1 MNHIVI
7 DEKFKCCGCG
17 ACLQKC
23 PKNAITLANDKEGFW
38 YPYVD
43 VEKCVDC
50 GLCIKVCH
58 LLKEKYNPNETDTKA
73 SYCAYNKSD
82 EIIKD
87 SSSGGIFWLLVEYT
101 LSKEGVVYGAV
112 AEGFNVFHRRGE
124 TKEECVAFRKSK
136 YLQSDTKNTYVEA
149 QADLKA
155 GRLVLYSGTPC
166 QIAGLY
172 SFLGKKYDNL
182 ITCDVVCHGVPSR
195 TAFDKWLD
203 ELTQKNNGIRPVSM
217 VWRDKV
223 QGWAPVIL
231 TYNFEDGHK
240 WESKQSDNLY
250 QKGFVGYL
258 YLRPSC
264 YECKYARL
272 PRIADFTLADFWRY
286 RGNLKTQNANKG
298 LSIVLLSS
306 DAAFNIFE
314 HLKKEIFFEETDLRD
329 TTKQCPHIA
338 KKPFKNKKRNKF
350 FHLME
355 DTTFE
360 KSVLICLRISYKHK
374 LYIRIKQFI
383 QFIKSLLS
391 GKNRREKS
399 A

>member
-7 DEKFKCCGCG
+7 ENKSKCCGCG

-23 PKNAITLANDKEGFW
+23 PKKAITLEYDKEGFW
-38 YPYVD
+38 YPHID
-43 VEKCVDC
+43 KEKCVDC

-58 LLKEKYNPNETDTKA
+58 LLSDNYNPNETETKA

-82 EIIKD
+82 EIMKD
-87 SSSGGIFWLLVEYT
+87 SSSGGIFWLLVEYA
-101 LSKEGVVYGAV
+101 LSKGGVVYGAV

-124 TKEECVAFRKSK
+124 TVEECAAFRKSK

-149 QADLKA
+149 QTDLRV

-182 ITCDVVCHGVPSR
+182 ITCEVVCHGVPSR
-195 TAFDKWLD
+195 AAFDKWLD

-231 TYNFEDGHK
+231 TYYFEDGHK
-240 WESKQSDNLY
+240 WESKQSVNMY

-264 YECKYARL
+264 YECQYARL

-286 RGNLKTQNANKG
+286 RGKLKTQNANKG

-306 DAAFNIFE
+306 DTAFKIFE
-314 HLKKEIFFEETDLRD
+314 SLKKKMFFEETDLAD
-329 TTKQCPHIA
+329 TINKCPHIA

-350 FHLME
+350 FHLIE

-360 KSVLICLRISYKHK
+360 KSVLICLKVPYRYK
-374 LYIRIKQFI
+374 LYSRIKQFV
-383 QFIKSLLS
+383 KNLLG
-391 GKNRREKS
+391 GKK
-399 A
+399 